1 MPRWQ
6 FSSVIG
12 DFEAIMDLGEVE
24 LGFVVNLKTLRDVL
38 KGLSVSGRRWWIASD
53 PMDSLESHS
62 VTIGHGDP
70 GCVDRL
76 NTLYFRVPV
85 LNDEKP
91 LVGTDRLILLMD
103 SSVVSAEQ
111 PGLYM
116 EAGRLL
122 EDPLADL
129 ECFFQPI
136 RQALIAMLRNE

>member
-1 MPRWQ
+1 
-6 FSSVIG
+6 
-12 DFEAIMDLGEVE
+12 MDIGEVR
-24 LGFVVNLKTLRDVL
+24 LGFVVNLGTLRKVL
-38 KGLSVSGRRWWIASD
+38 KGLSINGRRWWVASD
-53 PMDSLESHS
+53 PTDAVESHS

-91 LVGTDRLILLMD
+91 WAGTDRLILLLD
-103 SSVVSAEQ
+103 CSVISAEQ

-116 EAGRLL
+116 EAGRFL